1 MSKRTT
7 RILSTVV
14 SVLLLAGLWWI
25 QGQGD
30 DDSRASDRDRSSS
43 SSGAASSPEGMP
55 AEDSH
60 GLRYV
65 AVAQLPPE
73 AAETLELID
82 DGGPFPYPG
91 KDGSAF
97 GNFEGVLPDRQRGY
111 YAEYTVETPGL
122 SHRGARRIVAGDGGE
137 FYWTEDHYESFER
150 VWR

>member
-1 MSKRTT
+1 MRTT
-7 RILSTVV
+7 RIWSTVL
-14 SVLLLAGLWWI
+14 SVLLLAGFWWI
-25 QGQGD
+25 QSQGD
-30 DDSRASDRDRSSS
+30 DDSRAVDRDRGSSS
-43 SSGAASSPEGMP
+43 TEATSSSPQGMP

-82 DGGPFPYPG
+82 DGGPFPHPD
-91 KDGSAF
+91 KDGSTF

-111 YAEYTVETPGL
+111 YAEYTVETPGVA
-122 SHRGARRIVAGDGGE
+122 HRGARRIVTGDGGE
-137 FYWTEDHYESFER
+137 LYWTEDHYESFER